1 MDMNEIIK
9 LAGSIVDKLTKD
21 EKLMDAF
28 KKDPVAVI
36 EKKLGIDLPNDQ
48 LNALINGIKAK
59 LKADD
64 VLDAAGKL
72 LGKDPRKIILLLDH
86 IAGHFGGNK
95 NLLPDAPECLSHQA
109 LALAAVVAVGCVKIV
124 DAGIVSAADQGNSP
138 GPIGVSF
145 RIGGETHTAVA
156 QRGDLFG
163 NFSKGT
169 VLHKETSSFFIGGT
183 LREEK
188 TPRRKNQMV

>member
-1 MDMNEIIK
+1 MPAYIVLTISYICERMYLTMDMNEILK

-48 LNALINGIKAK
+48 LNALIDGIKAK

-72 LGKDPRKIILLLDH
+72 LGM
-86 IAGHFGGNK
+86 FGK
-95 NLLPDAPECLSHQA
+95 
-109 LALAAVVAVGCVKIV
+109 K
-124 DAGIVSAADQGNSP
+124 
-138 GPIGVSF
+138 
-145 RIGGETHTAVA
+145 
-156 QRGDLFG
+156 
-163 NFSKGT
+163 
-169 VLHKETSSFFIGGT
+169 
-183 LREEK
+183 
-188 TPRRKNQMV
+188 

>member
-1 MDMNEIIK
+1 MDMNDILK
-9 LAGSIVDKLTKD
+9 LAGDVVEKLTKD

-72 LGKDPRKIILLLDH
+72 LGM
-86 IAGHFGGNK
+86 FGK
-95 NLLPDAPECLSHQA
+95 
-109 LALAAVVAVGCVKIV
+109 K
-124 DAGIVSAADQGNSP
+124 
-138 GPIGVSF
+138 
-145 RIGGETHTAVA
+145 
-156 QRGDLFG
+156 
-163 NFSKGT
+163 
-169 VLHKETSSFFIGGT
+169 
-183 LREEK
+183 
-188 TPRRKNQMV
+188 